1 MQAQIWGPIVYIA
14 ERPSEFGIVYNFA
27 QSEDKVSGL
36 NFHIT

>member
-1 MQAQIWGPIVYIA
+1 MQAQIWGPIGIA

-27 QSEDKVSGL
+27 QSEDKVSGP